1 MLLKGFNKILTLTVY
16 FVNLSTFFHLGL
28 TLINRSPQI
37 SCPGFFLKK
46 LVLEHLSAIIF
57 SLDGIHRVLTFILAF
72 NMCKCAPCAHR
83 SNGYRGQRADWNHAC
98 ALVLSSSRYVSI
110 PAHSSTKVSVD
121 MSAAINSATLICTS
135 PGDRPGN
142 SLTRIH
148 CSHEHCQNTPPYPGY
163 FKLG

>member
-1 MLLKGFNKILTLTVY
+1 MVPVLAIPKRLNTDTPKLFSLRKKKKRREVLIKGFNKILTLTVY

-28 TLINRSPQI
+28 TLNNRSPQI

-83 SNGYRGQRADWNHAC
+83 SNGYRGQRADWNMRVHQC
-98 ALVLSSSRYVSI
+98 YLVPGMLAYLRTPRRRFLSI
-110 PAHSSTKVSVD
+110 
-121 MSAAINSATLICTS
+121 
-135 PGDRPGN
+135 
-142 SLTRIH
+142 
-148 CSHEHCQNTPPYPGY
+148 
-163 FKLG
+163 